1 MTLGYA
7 STKYCGFFYV
17 HTLADSPQWATLAVR
32 NKAAVYP
39 KTFERPCGLDLMF
52 YSNGYDGRSFI
63 PSKRCKTSS
72 MDKSLKIVTGFQLPA
87 MEEQKVEIALPKL
100 SISSVKMYRVLV
112 HVNRLIGTKL
122 SVNEWSMIF
131 SFGVFITGLTFGSVI
146 TMLAGAILMAALF
159 QHVSKK
165 EGGQE

>member
-1 MTLGYA
+1 
-7 STKYCGFFYV
+7 
-17 HTLADSPQWATLAVR
+17 
-32 NKAAVYP
+32 
-39 KTFERPCGLDLMF
+39 
-52 YSNGYDGRSFI
+52 
-63 PSKRCKTSS
+63 